1 MNKAGLRRLTEEF
14 AFGLR
19 KRFGIGSN
27 GPGKDIVVVCSTG
40 QVSLPAAWYGIIA
53 AGGVVSS
60 ASASFTPFELARQ
73 VRAGGGNVLICSE
86 DVAATGRA
94 AIKELGNNQKVTLL
108 ILRSEPEFGLRIDGE
123 GLDGELRS
131 WEDRLTWQR
140 ITNPKELEESL
151 IVLLYSSGTTGVPK
165 GVMLSNWNLISE
177 VIIVSSPSRE
187 FVSKQMMEPGWVNPP
202 PQRTLAHLPT
212 AHIAGVLGYM
222 ILPLFAGVTCFWM
235 RKYNW
240 PDFLR
245 YNKELRIT
253 TFYTVPSIYLRISKD
268 PDVKDHFK
276 TLMAASTGAAKMDGA
291 LQKAA
296 NRKLGVGTTFIGQT
310 WGLSETTGAVT
321 AMSLDLEPD
330 DTGSIAPVVP
340 NVEIRLVDEN
350 DQVRAEVDSSFSGA
364 G

>member
-1 MNKAGLRRLTEEF
+1 MRRLTEEF

-19 KRFGIGSN
+19 KRFGIGAN

-40 QVSLPAAWYGIIA
+40 QPVLPAAWYGIIA

-86 DVAATGRA
+86 DVAQTARA
-94 AIKELGNNQKVTLL
+94 AIKELGSEQKVTLL
-108 ILRSEPEFGLRIDGE
+108 ILRSEPDFSLRVDGE
-123 GLDGELRS
+123 DLDGELRS
-131 WEDRLTWQR
+131 FAATDRLTWER
-140 ITNPKELEESL
+140 ITDPKKLEESL

-165 GVMLSNWNLISE
+165 GVMLSHLNLVAE
-177 VIIVSSPSRE
+177 LMIISSPSRE
-187 FVSKQMMEPGWVNPP
+187 FIAKQMAQPGWEDPP

-222 ILPLFAGVTCFWM
+222 IAPLFSGVLVFWM

-245 YNKELRIT
+245 YNKEHRIT

-276 TLMAASTGAAKMDGA
+276 TLMSASTGAAKMDGA

-321 AMSLDLEPD
+321 AMSLDMEPD
-330 DTGSIAPVVP
+330 ETGSIAPVVP
-340 NVEIRLVDEN
+340 NVEVRLVDEN
-350 DQVRAEVDSSFSGA
+350 DNVRKLSLVCVLH
-364 G
+364 